1 MPANI
6 HDVGR
11 LIGKAALLLRVGPT
25 HADSLLFRSLVGL
38 GVLAQLPS
46 ERPLAD
52 EIADRC
58 RKDALRHPMSP
69 TTADHQPDAGP
80 RSMSSRHAR

>member
-1 MPANI
+1 
-6 HDVGR
+6 
-11 LIGKAALLLRVGPT
+11 
-25 HADSLLFRSLVGL
+25 
-38 GVLAQLPS
+38 LAQLPS